1 MKAKTITKHVVV
13 LSDNEARLIYL
24 ALRHIS
30 KEDPESSEVIGLD
43 RKMLEKL
50 VGEFYELLRIR

>member
-50 VGEFYELLRIR
+50 VREFYELLRIR